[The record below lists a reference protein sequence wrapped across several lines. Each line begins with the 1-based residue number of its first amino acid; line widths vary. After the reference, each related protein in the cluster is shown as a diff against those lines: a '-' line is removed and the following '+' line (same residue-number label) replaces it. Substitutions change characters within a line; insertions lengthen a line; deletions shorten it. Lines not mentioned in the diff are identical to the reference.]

1 MQPRLQV
8 FLAENLEPG
17 QSDQWDQ
24 LINQYLVEPPSAS
37 MTV

>member
-1 MQPRLQV
+1 MQTRLQV
-8 FLAENLEPG
+8 FLAENLEPD

-24 LINQYLVEPPSAS
+24 LINQYLMRSSSAS